1 MFRKIAASI
10 GSLFGSRREE
20 RELDEEL
27 AFHIDRETE
36 ENVRRGMPPEEAH
49 RAALVRFGGVAKTKD
64 ETREAS
70 HAVWLDTTLQDVRY
84 GLRSLRRNPG
94 YAAAAI
100 LTLALGI
107 GANTAI
113 FSVVHGVLLQS
124 LPYGGGDR
132 LVRLRVDAA
141 GAGIND
147 GQFSPPEMRDLKE
160 RTHSFS
166 DVVEYHSMWFV
177 LLGKQEPERVQTGV
191 VSASFFDLLGVHP
204 ILGRTF
210 LPGEDQH
217 GAEPVLVLS
226 HDYWMRAFGGDPAVV
241 GRVFQMNDRPHTV
254 VGVLPPIPGYPQDND
269 VWMPISACPFRSDPA
284 MENDRDGGMLRA
296 FARLKPGSTLEDAH
310 RDLTEVAGK
319 LEADYPKSY
328 PKTVRLALSPVALS
342 EELTR
347 TARPT
352 FLMLFGTVGL
362 VLLLACANVANLMLA
377 RLTRR
382 HQELAL
388 RSALGAG
395 RGRLARQLLTE
406 SVLLAL
412 AGGAL
417 GLVVAAAGQ
426 RMLVHFAER
435 FTPRAAE
442 IGLSVPVLLF
452 SLGVSLVVGIGL
464 GLIPALSP
472 RRSLTASLQEGRER
486 TTAGA
491 GRLRA
496 RNLLIV
502 TQVAIS
508 FVLLA
513 GAGLMLR
520 TLWKLSQV
528 DPGFRTERVLT
539 SRLDL
544 NFSRYKEE
552 DEQRAFHASLLER
565 LKAEPGVLSVALA
578 GSFPLNE
585 RGPSNGRFRMEGKP
599 PVAPEALPRADFQ
612 RVSPDYFKTIGVP
625 ILKGRS
631 LEAADRKDAPLVAV
645 VNKSMAA
652 PFLAGRGPDRPAHRR
667 GRSRTGRDPLGH
679 GRRRDGR
686 RAPVRPRQSSRRAG
700 LLLAPP
706 VSRPLDDVPAAH
718 GRGSLAHGAPRA
730 RGRARDRARAARGPL
745 PHARRGPRGRPRRA
759 AADGDPAGRLRRARA
774 DHHRHGHRGRHRVL
788 GRPAP
793 ARVRHPHGPRRAALE
808 RAAHGAGAGNAARAG
823 GARARPGRRDR
834 PDADL
839 GEPALRGVADGS
851 ADLLRRGVR
860 SGRGRGGV
868 VLRAGPPGDDRG
880 SDGGA
885 AWVVAGRGG
894 PP

>member
-1 MFRKIAASI
+1 MLRKIAGSI

-27 AFHIDRETE
+27 AFHVERETE
-36 ENVRRGMPPEEAH
+36 ENVRRGMPAEEAR
-49 RAALVRFGGVAKTKD
+49 RAALLRFGGVAKTKD
-64 ETREAS
+64 ETREAG

-124 LPYGGGDR
+124 LPYGGGER
-132 LVRLRVDAA
+132 LVRIRVDAP

-147 GQFSPPEMRDLKE
+147 GRFSPPEIKDLRE
-160 RTHSFS
+160 RPHSFA

-177 LLGKQEPERVQTGV
+177 LLGKAEPERVQTGV

-217 GAEPVLVLS
+217 GAEAVLVLS
-226 HDYWMRAFGGDPAVV
+226 HDYWMRAFGGDPAVI

-269 VWMPISACPFRSDPA
+269 VWMPISACPFRSDPE
-284 MENDRDGGMLRA
+284 MENDRDAGMLGA
-296 FARLKPGSTLEDAH
+296 FARLKPGVTLGDAR
-310 RDLTEVAGK
+310 RDLADVAGK

-328 PKTVRLALSPVALS
+328 PKTVRLSLTPIALS

-382 HQELAL
+382 RQELAL

-395 RGRLARQLLTE
+395 RARLARQLLTE

-435 FTPRAAE
+435 FTPRASE

-452 SLGVSLVVGIGL
+452 SLGVSLVVGVAL

-472 RRSLTASLQEGRER
+472 RRSLTESLQQGRER

-502 TQVAIS
+502 AQVAIS

-544 NFSRYKEE
+544 NFSRYKTD
-552 DEQRAFHASLLER
+552 DEQRAFHAGLLER
-565 LKAEPGVLSVALA
+565 LQAEPGVLSVALA

-585 RGPSNGRFRMEGKP
+585 RGPANGRIRMEGKP
-599 PVAPEALPRADFQ
+599 PVAAEALPRADFQ

-631 LEAADRKDAPLVAV
+631 LAPADRRDAPLAAVVNLSMARRFWPGEDPIGRRIGVDGRHPGEIQWVTIVGVSGDVRQYGLANPPVEQVYFSLLQFPGLSTTCLLRTAVDPSRMERLVRADVHAIGPEQPVDHFRTLAEVHSGALAAPRLTAILLAAFAALALTITATGIAGVIAFSVGQRRQEFGIRMALGALPSSVQRMVLGQGMRPVFAGLALGLAGAIAVTRLWASLLFEVSPTDPPTYFVVAFVLGAVAV
-645 VNKSMAA
+645 VAC
-652 PFLAGRGPDRPAHRR
+652 FVPA
-667 GRSRTGRDPLGH
+667 
-679 GRRRDGR
+679 R
-686 RAPVRPRQSSRRAG
+686 RATTV
-700 LLLAPP
+700 
-706 VSRPLDDVPAAH
+706 
-718 GRGSLAHGAPRA
+718 
-730 RGRARDRARAARGPL
+730 
-745 PHARRGPRGRPRRA
+745 
-759 AADGDPAGRLRRARA
+759 DPM
-774 DHHRHGHRGRHRVL
+774 V
-788 GRPAP
+788 
-793 ARVRHPHGPRRAALE
+793 
-808 RAAHGAGAGNAARAG
+808 
-823 GARARPGRRDR
+823 
-834 PDADL
+834 
-839 GEPALRGVADGS
+839 ALRG
-851 ADLLRRGVR
+851 
-860 SGRGRGGV
+860 
-868 VLRAGPPGDDRG
+868 
-880 SDGGA
+880 
-885 AWVVAGRGG
+885 
-894 PP
+894 